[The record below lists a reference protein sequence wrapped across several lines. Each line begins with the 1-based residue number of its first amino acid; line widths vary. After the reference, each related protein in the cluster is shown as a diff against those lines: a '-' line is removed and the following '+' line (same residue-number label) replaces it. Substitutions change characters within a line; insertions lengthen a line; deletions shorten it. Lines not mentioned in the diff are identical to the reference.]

1 MAMGEGIADGDQ
13 ENANSGSRG
22 GRSGEQGHNSQDT
35 HMSTLSVP
43 TDWQSIPG
51 LTCSQAVE
59 KLRGSLQGNEIT
71 HHRLQGN
78 EITHHIAKEA

>member
-1 MAMGEGIADGDQ
+1 MATRRTPTLAAEVGGQ
-13 ENANSGSRG
+13 GSRG
-22 GRSGEQGHNSQDT
+22 TT
-35 HMSTLSVP
+35 HRTHTSTLSVP